1 MKILITGYYN
11 RNNYGDDMYHYA
23 FPKIFKNQE
32 ITFID
37 INKLPQLKQS
47 NIDFDLIILGGGDV
61 MTPFFLNIFN
71 KWYYEN
77 NLESIPCHSY
87 SMGIPYLSILES
99 GEMDI
104 FDFFVCRNKADTKLL
119 KKRYGDK
126 HAIYLPD
133 FVFIEQVTKINKF
146 TLLSRTKNTN
156 TNPIVSI
163 FLAKPCI
170 NDVILNKLAN
180 FINKYDT
187 KYNFIAYPLNTNKN
201 NINENDYSQS
211 IELHRKAPKL
221 NIISDK
227 LDFDKIIY
235 LFKKSYFSI
244 CVRLHAHIFS
254 IIAET
259 PFISIYST
267 RKVRNLLDDFE
278 LNKLG
283 TPLILECTY
292 CNQKIQPPNTGFSEN
307 LETVE
312 NGCGSCRQM
321 CGKPVDIN
329 ENELEEIHQ
338 NVIKNHSEISKS
350 LQVIKSDNYLNLCKG
365 SEIIPNTIKRRTLP
379 YYLNSRMIDDKRNKI
394 LDSITHYLY
403 QNFSI
408 DYDVSRKVINGDV
421 KIKDLIGEINI
432 MKQKKLEKEI
442 TDLICWMTSGNIS
455 SDFHY
460 GLLNQIGTCNYNLT
474 ESLNYLIKE
483 ENKKAKLE
491 RVINNDSKFD
501 MFKINQEKLKNVH
514 YSGWDYVVSGMYS
527 RLDNPKG
534 IMMNGFIDKT
544 FHWEYDFNTKLG
556 IIPYKERWTGFLH
569 HALNKEYSIY
579 NCHELF
585 KKNNFLESL
594 KTCVGIYVFSD
605 YLASWLRK
613 TLKNYGFFN
622 IIVEKLVHPTKT
634 PSITFNY
641 LKFLNNNDRS
651 VVQIGGW
658 YRNPYS
664 IYELDVSNTNENS
677 KPKLISLNK
686 KVLKGKNMDNYF
698 KPTNFNFKDIIDL
711 DISVPSENKTC
722 GIIDIS
728 DNLKYTTTNDI
739 SNKYIKGM
747 INMLDRKH
755 KSVDI
760 LEHLDN
766 LEFDILLSQNIVF
779 LELVDCSVSNTVLE
793 CLIRNTPLLINK
805 HPAIVELLG
814 ECYPFYYT
822 DLIDAGVMVNNTELI
837 YKTHIYMKKMEKT
850 NLNIDYFIQSIID
863 SKIYK
868 II

>member
-11 RNNYGDDMYHYA
+11 RNNYGDDMYQYT

-37 INKLPQLKQS
+37 INKLQQLKPK
-47 NIDFDLIILGGGDV
+47 NDDFDLIILGGGDI
-61 MTPFFLNIFN
+61 MTPFFLTIFN
-71 KWYYEN
+71 KWYYDN

-126 HAIYLPD
+126 HAVYLPD
-133 FVFIEQVTKINKF
+133 FVFIEQITKLNRF
-146 TLLSRTKNTN
+146 TLLSHTKNSN
-156 TNPIVSI
+156 SNPIVSI

-235 LFKKSYFSI
+235 LLKKSYFSI

-278 LNKLG
+278 LNHLG
-283 TPLILECTY
+283 TPLILECSY
-292 CNQKIQPPNTGFSEN
+292 CNQKIQPPNTGVSEH
-307 LETVE
+307 LKAIE
-312 NGCGSCRQM
+312 NGCSSCRQM

-329 ENELEEIHQ
+329 ENELEDLHQ
-338 NVIKNHSEISKS
+338 NITRNNDQISKS
-350 LQVIKSDNYLNLCKG
+350 LQVIKADNYLKLCKG
-365 SEIIPNTIKRRTLP
+365 SEIIPNTIKRTSLP
-379 YYLNSRMIDDKRNKI
+379 YYLNSRMIDSKRNKI

-408 DYDVSRKVINGDV
+408 DYDVSRKLTNGNL
-421 KIKDLIGEINI
+421 KIKDLVGELNLI
-432 MKQKKLEKEI
+432 KQKKLEKEI
-442 TDLICWMTSGNIS
+442 ADLICWIVFGNIS

-460 GLLNQIGTCNYNLT
+460 GLLNQIGTADYDLI

-483 ENKKAKLE
+483 ENKKPKLE

-514 YSGWDYVVSGMYS
+514 YSGWDYVISSLYS

-556 IIPYKERWTGFLH
+556 IIPYRERWTGFLH
-569 HALNKEYSIY
+569 HALNKEYSVY

-594 KTCVGIYVFSD
+594 KTCVGIYVFSE
-605 YLASWLRK
+605 YLANWLKK
-613 TLKNYGFFN
+613 TLKHYGFFN

-641 LKFLNNNDRS
+641 LKFINNNDRS

-658 YRNPYS
+658 YRNPYA
-664 IYELDVSNTNENS
+664 IYELDIINSNNNS
-677 KPKLISLNK
+677 KFISLNK

-698 KPTNFNFKDIIDL
+698 KPETFDFKNIINID
-711 DISVPSENKTC
+711 DSIPCEVKTC

-728 DNLKYTTTNDI
+728 DNLKYKSHNDI
-739 SNKYIKGM
+739 GNKYIKGM
-747 INMLDRKH
+747 INMLEKKH
-755 KSVDI
+755 KSVQI

-766 LEFDILLSQNIVF
+766 LEFDILLTQNIVF
-779 LELVDCSVSNTVLE
+779 LELIDCSVSNTVLE

-814 ECYPFYYT
+814 DDYPFYYT
-822 DLIDAGVMVNNTELI
+822 DIMDAKVKVNDIDLI
-837 YKTHIYMKKMEKT
+837 YKTHLYMKNIGKT
-850 NLNIDYFIQSIID
+850 QLTIDYFIQSILD
-863 SKIYK
+863 SKIYTS
-868 II
+868 I